1 MSVKFCQYV
10 ASLYLHIYTNFG
22 QFSLI
27 FNKMVLIVL
36 GKYCIM
42 FWSSYFFDS
51 HCIYR

>member
-1 MSVKFCQYV
+1 MSVKFCQFV

-36 GKYCIM
+36 GVLILP
-42 FWSSYFFDS
+42 FEVTAS
-51 HCIYR
+51 